1 MERKLPKLKDELRN
15 VIMTTEQVKT
25 PRKYKKKKRV
35 AILANSDDAKQTII
49 DFMSEFLCEQIL
61 NGRLKVNEQNNSEQ

>member
-1 MERKLPKLKDELRN
+1 
-15 VIMTTEQVKT
+15 MTTEQVKT

-35 AILANSDDAKQTII
+35 AILANFDDAAKQTII